1 MWMLQKL
8 NILNMDVD
16 VDGTSKT
23 ITNIHKK
30 LDTGVWSHT
39 KIIFRIKITKN
50 FFDFKIDYKKFKL
63 NQIEIDYEKYN
74 NNF

>member
-23 ITNIHKK
+23 ITNIQKK
-30 LDTGVWSHT
+30 LDTGVW
-39 KIIFRIKITKN
+39 IRVMFLLFFEKN
-50 FFDFKIDYKKFKL
+50 TNVKMNSTLIYLEFHIIDYFR
-63 NQIEIDYEKYN
+63 
-74 NNF
+74 